1 MGFFSRLG
9 LTSYCNITSW
19 FTIALAEIRFNQTDF
34 KRKGGQQAVQQPR
47 RRKKTKNK
55 TTTTKTKQLFL
66 VPADALQAEK
76 LTLGYSFLT
85 TIGVRECV
93 IQVRMSVSWFLM
105 YPCVLLDQRGSDCVQ
120 VRGNQFCWA
129 IACGDD
135 RPARITRLVN
145 IWQIES
151 WRARIIHNE
160 IYGLFLS
167 FTFQDSRLNDPAN
180 RVVFVYNVVP
190 VLLLVEVVIRE
201 FSFWLF
207 YIKMSTK
214 QPPLLPVSAG
224 MMMISLRCY
233 QPGNRLS
240 VWEKGEKITRRK
252 QRCKS
257 NLSSVSVL
265 ADRSLYQDP
274 MHSEFRG
281 TTVPMFVYRLS
292 PFSFPLFAIFSPF
305 PQTENL
311 LTGYVAIMIT
321 GGLSLVE

>member
-1 MGFFSRLG
+1 M
-9 LTSYCNITSW
+9 
-19 FTIALAEIRFNQTDF
+19 
-34 KRKGGQQAVQQPR
+34 
-47 RRKKTKNK
+47 
-55 TTTTKTKQLFL
+55 
-66 VPADALQAEK
+66 
-76 LTLGYSFLT
+76 
-85 TIGVRECV
+85 
-93 IQVRMSVSWFLM
+93 
-105 YPCVLLDQRGSDCVQ
+105 
-120 VRGNQFCWA
+120 
-129 IACGDD
+129 
-135 RPARITRLVN
+135 N

-180 RVVFVYNVVP
+180 RVVIVYNVVP
-190 VLLLVEVVIRE
+190 VLLFVEVVIRE

-207 YIKMSTK
+207 YIKMSS
-214 QPPLLPVSAG
+214 PNNRRSSLFPLAWWWYHYVA
-224 MMMISLRCY
+224 ISLGTGSLFGKR
-233 QPGNRLS
+233 
-240 VWEKGEKITRRK
+240 VKKITRRK
-252 QRCKS
+252 KRCKS

-265 ADRSLYQDP
+265 ADRSLHQDP

-321 GGLSLVE
+321 GGLSLVEWR